1 MGVGDLSEARE
12 VRRLFDGR
20 KLRVVR
26 ELRGLSQKALADAA
40 TVSPAAVGQFEKG
53 RSTPNARTLLA
64 LAEVLRFPIAYFR
77 GDVADSQREVPA
89 FFRSL
94 RSANTRELREARAF
108 AEIVRDFT
116 LELEARIE
124 MPALDIPRMPAGDG
138 QVSRDD
144 IETIAAKVRELW
156 SLSPVE
162 PIDDVVN
169 ELERHGAVV
178 TRAQF
183 ETEKIDAFSVAFSDR
198 PVVVLCSDKGLRDRS
213 RFDAAHELG
222 HLVMHEPVVVGTRTA
237 EKQAD
242 QFAAAF
248 LMPEVGIIRFLPDKL
263 ELSALMALKKRWG
276 VSMASL
282 LYRARTLGVM
292 SEEAYIQAV
301 KAMSARGWRTREPEP
316 LGPPESPQLLF
327 KAVAILRDNGVSE
340 DDLVTLTC
348 LPVDQVQRICTSTA
362 PTRPKVVL

>member
-1 MGVGDLSEARE
+1 
-12 VRRLFDGR
+12 
-20 KLRVVR
+20 
-26 ELRGLSQKALADAA
+26 
-40 TVSPAAVGQFEKG
+40 
-53 RSTPNARTLLA
+53 
-64 LAEVLRFPIAYFR
+64 
-77 GDVADSQREVPA
+77 
-89 FFRSL
+89 
-94 RSANTRELREARAF
+94 LREARAF

-282 LYRARTLGVM
+282 LYRASTLGVM